1 MNCIIPAAGKSSRF
15 NTKKSKV
22 LFKINKET
30 IIEKIYKK
38 IRHFSK
44 KTIIICNNKNIK
56 EIQKILSKYKNDN
69 IIYKIQKKQNGMA
82 TAINQGLGQIKN
94 KDFFVVWADMVYLKK
109 KLLKKLL
116 IYI

>member
-1 MNCIIPAAGKSSRF
+1 
-15 NTKKSKV
+15 
-22 LFKINKET
+22 
-30 IIEKIYKK
+30 
-38 IRHFSK
+38 
-44 KTIIICNNKNIK
+44 
-56 EIQKILSKYKNDN
+56 
-69 IIYKIQKKQNGMA
+69 MA